1 MNGASREDDA
11 GAGFFCPFR
20 RAWIRN
26 WPRKGLH
33 LCLVRG
39 NRLLLRQLALDRGTP
54 MALDLT
60 TFLTS
65 VLASGVISAAITA
78 IASRRGSERAI
89 RIENIT
95 KERAKWRDKIRELA
109 LGVQE
114 AAAKKD
120 SSKLSELRLQLCLN
134 LNPLDKK
141 DRDITALIS
150 EASKSDDK
158 IIEFS
163 DRVALLLKHDWDR
176 AKSEAKGRKAPDRI
190 GYDEFKAMKP

>member
-1 MNGASREDDA
+1 
-11 GAGFFCPFR
+11 
-20 RAWIRN
+20 
-26 WPRKGLH
+26 
-33 LCLVRG
+33 
-39 NRLLLRQLALDRGTP
+39 

>member
-1 MNGASREDDA
+1 
-11 GAGFFCPFR
+11 
-20 RAWIRN
+20 
-26 WPRKGLH
+26 
-33 LCLVRG
+33 
-39 NRLLLRQLALDRGTP
+39 

-120 SSKLSELRLQLCLN
+120 SSELRLQLCLN